1 MRVTGGV
8 LLHRVVECP
17 PGVIRPAMDRMR
29 ESLFSILNSRDLIVG
44 ATFLDLF
51 AGSGIMSIEAASRG
65 AKSLTLIEKDYGK
78 KKVLEHNLLLLKD
91 VEDTTEGHPT
101 YTLCMKD
108 VFTFLEESSS
118 AGHSIIYADPPFPLK
133 DKERILD
140 LIDKNET
147 LLRDGGVFIV
157 HIPREE
163 QKLWKEKSDSG
174 RLELVDNRTYGRSV
188 LLFYK

>member
-29 ESLFSILNSRDLIVG
+29 ESLFSILNSRGLIVG
-44 ATFLDLF
+44 ASFLDLF

-65 AKSLTLIEKDYGK
+65 AKNVTLVEKDYGK
-78 KKVLEHNLLLLKD
+78 KKVLEHNLLLLKGME
-91 VEDTTEGHPT
+91 VIEEECT
-101 YTLCMKD
+101 YTLCMND
-108 VFTFLEESSS
+108 VFTFLEGPSS
-118 AGHSIIYADPPFPLK
+118 AQYSIIYADPPFPLK
-133 DKERILD
+133 GKERILD
-140 LIDKNET
+140 LIDKNDT
-147 LLRDGGVFIV
+147 LLTDDGVFII

-163 QKLWKEKSDSG
+163 QKLWKEQSESG
-174 RLELVDNRTYGRSV
+174 RLKMVDNRTYGRSI

>member
-29 ESLFSILNSRDLIVG
+29 ESLFSILNSRGLIAG
-44 ATFLDLF
+44 ASFLDLF

-65 AKSLTLIEKDYGK
+65 ARSATLVEKDYGK
-78 KKVLEHNLLLLKD
+78 KKVIEHNLLLLKD
-91 VEDTTEGHPT
+91 LEDTEEECA

-108 VFTFLEESSS
+108 VFTFLENPSS
-118 AGHSIIYADPPFPLK
+118 GQYSIIYADPPFPLK
-133 DKERILD
+133 GKERILD
-140 LIDKNET
+140 LIDKNGT
-147 LLRDGGVFIV
+147 LLRDDGEFIV